1 MSKKGISRRTLFGST
16 ALMAGANLL
25 IPSAAAQVVPN
36 SCAPLPT
43 KWDFE
48 ADVVVIGAGACGMAA
63 AIRAA
68 DFGADVLV
76 VDTNYDIGGHAI
88 LSAGSIALGGGTALQ
103 KKYGIQDDPETYFQ
117 DLTDWSVTEVDGMPD
132 YRFADRAVQHA
143 LAYNGPAVYDFL
155 AANGLPFEDEA
166 PDNFQANH
174 ASGVTALRSHHVKWN
189 LL

>member
-76 VDTNYDIGGHAI
+76 VDTNYDVGGHAI

-103 KKYGIQDDPETYFQ
+103 KKYGIQDDPEHIF
-117 DLTDWSVTEVDGMPD
+117 
-132 YRFADRAVQHA
+132 
-143 LAYNGPAVYDFL
+143 
-155 AANGLPFEDEA
+155 
-166 PDNFQANH
+166 
-174 ASGVTALRSHHVKWN
+174 KI
-189 LL
+189 

>member
-25 IPSAAAQVVPN
+25 IPSAAAQGVPN

-76 VDTNYDIGGHAI
+76 VDTNWAEER
-88 LSAGSIALGGGTALQ
+88 L
-103 KKYGIQDDPETYFQ
+103 
-117 DLTDWSVTEVDGMPD
+117 
-132 YRFADRAVQHA
+132 YR
-143 LAYNGPAVYDFL
+143 
-155 AANGLPFEDEA
+155 
-166 PDNFQANH
+166 
-174 ASGVTALRSHHVKWN
+174 RSTVFRMIRKHIFKI
-189 LL
+189 

>member
-68 DFGADVLV
+68 DFGAEVLV
-76 VDTNYDIGGHAI
+76 VDTNYRCRRSCHSLSWLYCIGRRNG
-88 LSAGSIALGGGTALQ
+88 
-103 KKYGIQDDPETYFQ
+103 F
-117 DLTDWSVTEVDGMPD
+117 TEEIR
-132 YRFADRAVQHA
+132 Y
-143 LAYNGPAVYDFL
+143 
-155 AANGLPFEDEA
+155 
-166 PDNFQANH
+166 
-174 ASGVTALRSHHVKWN
+174 SG
-189 LL
+189 

>member
-25 IPSAAAQVVPN
+25 IPRAAAQVVPN

-76 VDTNYDIGGHAI
+76 VDTNYDVGGHAI

-132 YRFADRAVQHA
+132 YLLRR
-143 LAYNGPAVYDFL
+143 PCR
-155 AANGLPFEDEA
+155 
-166 PDNFQANH
+166 
-174 ASGVTALRSHHVKWN
+174 TACSRIQRPCRV
-189 LL
+189 